1 MFGFLN
7 TKERNSILPNSFKNE
22 YYGEICFSVDTST
35 PPERFN
41 IFFFLPFNLFEF
53 PCF

>member
-22 YYGEICFSVDTST
+22 YYGEICFSVD
-35 PPERFN
+35 
-41 IFFFLPFNLFEF
+41 IQYLFLSPF
-53 PCF
+53 